1 MAAIRKKLV
10 IVGDGACGKTCLL
23 IVFSKDQF
31 PEVYVPTVFEN
42 YVADIEVDSKQVEL
56 ALWDTAGQEDYDRL
70 RPLSYPDTDVILM
83 CFSIDSPD
91 SLGIAYIKGSSLET
105 GHIFMPVCWTLRSQC
120 PHFPGT
126 RPYIDICLTLG
137 GRGDRMGRYGSEAP
151 DHDYRDMDYRSYGH
165 EDLHRDYEDF
175 EREERGF
182 RREKRGREFG
192 NALAAA
198 AFSREGRAFRRFA
211 REGEHLNEYDS
222 YAREEHAQEF
232 DVFQREERVL
242 EYDGRLRGLRPFGRA
257 GDPLPPPGKYR
268 DEEGYGTV
276 PEFREKY
283 SSFGRGEGSRGGGR
297 NSAPP
302 VQEDYSTLQRENSAG
317 EQVGEYSGSDKPEE
331 YPEAELPA
339 VVAGGCI
346 VEGYRSKD
354 VVNDDSSSFSVDG
367 DYRDQD
373 YRAEPGEEKASNI
386 VMLRM
391 LPPNATVSE
400 IRSQLQEQGIQ
411 PREVRLMR
419 NKSSGQSRGFAFVE
433 FNHLQDAARWMESNQ
448 RTLTVLGQRVSMYYS
463 DPKPKANEDWLCFK
477 CVVQNF
483 KRREK
488 CFKCG
493 VPKSEAEL
501 KPQNRKDVPLG
512 HLKEQAQGLLPLPTI
527 YSQAATLPLGVPPQS
542 GEAANDTLILR
553 NLGPH
558 TSLEAI
564 LAALAPFATLSPS
577 NVRLIKDKQTQ
588 LNRGFAFLQLTTI
601 VEASQLL
608 QILQALQ
615 PPLNIDGKIVAV
627 EFAKGSKRDVFL
639 TDGSRVSAATVAST
653 AIAAAQWAVT
663 QRTLTVLGQRVSM
676 YYSDPK
682 PKANEDWLCF
692 KCVVQN
698 FKRREKCFK
707 CGVPKSEAEL
717 KPQNRKDVPLGHLK
731 EQAQG
736 LLPLPTIYSQA
747 ATLPL
752 GVPPQSGE
760 AANDTL
766 ILRNLGPHTSLEAIL
781 AALAPFAT
789 LSPSNVRL
797 IKDKQTQLNR
807 GFAFLQL
814 TTIVE
819 ASQLLQILQAL
830 QPPLN
835 IDGKIVAVE
844 FAKGSKRDV
853 FLTDGSRVSA
863 ATVASTAIAAAQ
875 WAVTQRTLTV
885 LGQRVSMYYSDPK
898 PKANEDWL
906 CFKCVVQNFK
916 RREKCFKCG
925 VPKSEAELKPQ
936 NRKDVPLGHLKE
948 QAQGLLPL
956 PTIYSQAATLPLG
969 VPPQSGEAAN
979 DTLILRNLGPHT
991 SLEAILAALAPFAT
1005 LSPSNVRLIKDKQTQ
1020 LNRGFA
1026 FLQLTTIVEASQL
1039 LQILQALQP
1048 PLNID
1053 GKIVAVEF
1061 AKGSK
1066 RDVFLTDGSR
1076 VSAATVAS
1084 TAIAAA
1090 QWAVT
1095 QTVQSSGA
1103 VSQQGDYSLYQ
1114 QPGVLYAE
1122 AQEYQQGYDGQSMPP
1137 AVTTASNTGAGL
1149 MGAYLPSTIVA
1160 DPAVSLEPEAPGVET
1175 VQLPQATTSQQHV
1188 TTTTSIQTAQAVLYS
1203 QAPTAHKAEIVGKP
1217 QPATT
1222 SELATPGTALEC
1234 QQYPVP
1240 DVSTYQY
1247 DEASGYYYDPQT
1259 GLYYD
1264 PNSQYYYN
1272 TQTQQYM
1279 YWDGER
1285 RTYIPAAQKSSDQ
1298 QGSSAQTNSS
1308 KEKREKPKNKTAQQ
1322 GTLAERPQTL
1332 MDQLR
1337 RSEERGKA
1345 SPPQGL
1351 VAAYSGE
1358 SDSEDETER
1367 NEDREERLTDW
1378 NKMACL
1384 LCRRQFPSKEALL
1397 RHQQLSELHK
1407 QNLEQRRSGLP
1418 DLEGVERGDMEVSC
1432 WDGWKSF
1439 TV

>member
-1 MAAIRKKLV
+1 
-10 IVGDGACGKTCLL
+10 
-23 IVFSKDQF
+23 
-31 PEVYVPTVFEN
+31 
-42 YVADIEVDSKQVEL
+42 
-56 ALWDTAGQEDYDRL
+56 
-70 RPLSYPDTDVILM
+70 
-83 CFSIDSPD
+83 
-91 SLGIAYIKGSSLET
+91 
-105 GHIFMPVCWTLRSQC
+105 
-120 PHFPGT
+120 
-126 RPYIDICLTLG
+126 
-137 GRGDRMGRYGSEAP
+137 MGRYGNEAP
-151 DHDYRDMDYRSYGH
+151 AHDYRDMDYRSYGH

-175 EREERGF
+175 EREDRGF

-198 AFSREGRAFRRFA
+198 AFSREGRSFRRFA
-211 REGEHLNEYDS
+211 REGEHLNEYDA

-232 DVFQREERVL
+232 DAFQRE

-317 EQVGEYSGSDKPEE
+317 EQVGEYSGSDKPE
-331 YPEAELPA
+331 YVQLFLT
-339 VVAGGCI
+339 
-346 VEGYRSKD
+346 
-354 VVNDDSSSFSVDG
+354 DDLLEHMVIMTNSGWVPLGSSSVPSS
-367 DYRDQD
+367 R
-373 YRAEPGEEKASNI
+373 
-386 VMLRM
+386 
-391 LPPNATVSE
+391 
-400 IRSQLQEQGIQ
+400 QG
-411 PREVRLMR
+411 R
-419 NKSSGQSRGFAFVE
+419 
-433 FNHLQDAARWMESNQ
+433 
-448 RTLTVLGQRVSMYYS
+448 RTLTILGQRVSMYYS

-542 GEAANDTLILR
+542 AEAANDTLILR

-627 EFAKGSKRDVFL
+627 EFAKGSKR
-639 TDGSRVSAATVAST
+639 
-653 AIAAAQWAVT
+653 
-663 QRTLTVLGQRVSM
+663 
-676 YYSDPK
+676 
-682 PKANEDWLCF
+682 
-692 KCVVQN
+692 
-698 FKRREKCFK
+698 
-707 CGVPKSEAEL
+707 
-717 KPQNRKDVPLGHLK
+717 
-731 EQAQG
+731 
-736 LLPLPTIYSQA
+736 
-747 ATLPL
+747 
-752 GVPPQSGE
+752 
-760 AANDTL
+760 
-766 ILRNLGPHTSLEAIL
+766 
-781 AALAPFAT
+781 
-789 LSPSNVRL
+789 
-797 IKDKQTQLNR
+797 
-807 GFAFLQL
+807 
-814 TTIVE
+814 
-819 ASQLLQILQAL
+819 
-830 QPPLN
+830 
-835 IDGKIVAVE
+835 
-844 FAKGSKRDV
+844 
-853 FLTDGSRVSA
+853 
-863 ATVASTAIAAAQ
+863 
-875 WAVTQRTLTV
+875 
-885 LGQRVSMYYSDPK
+885 
-898 PKANEDWL
+898 
-906 CFKCVVQNFK
+906 
-916 RREKCFKCG
+916 
-925 VPKSEAELKPQ
+925 
-936 NRKDVPLGHLKE
+936 
-948 QAQGLLPL
+948 
-956 PTIYSQAATLPLG
+956 
-969 VPPQSGEAAN
+969 
-979 DTLILRNLGPHT
+979 
-991 SLEAILAALAPFAT
+991 
-1005 LSPSNVRLIKDKQTQ
+1005 
-1020 LNRGFA
+1020 
-1026 FLQLTTIVEASQL
+1026 
-1039 LQILQALQP
+1039 
-1048 PLNID
+1048 
-1053 GKIVAVEF
+1053 
-1061 AKGSK
+1061 
-1066 RDVFLTDGSR
+1066 R

-1272 TQTQQYM
+1272 TQSQQYM

-1322 GTLAERPQTL
+1322 IAKDMERWAKSLNKQKENFRTSFTPLNSREDERRESASADAGYAILEKKGTLAERPQTL

-1407 QNLEQRRSGLP
+1407 QNLEQQRSGLP
-1418 DLEGVERGDMEVSC
+1418 DLEGVERGDMELRYR
-1432 WDGWKSF
+1432 DRAAERREKSGMPEAPE
-1439 TV
+1439 TKKRKYSALYVLNTNH